1 MVIWAFEF
9 LKNLSIY
16 ESHTHTHIYIGRIK
30 KYYMET
36 RVDTHNYTY
45 NYLNKN
51 INKKQYTI
59 K

>member
-1 MVIWAFEF
+1 
-9 LKNLSIY
+9 
-16 ESHTHTHIYIGRIK
+16 
-30 KYYMET
+30 MET

-59 K
+59 KQKILIFLKFKNKNLMKTRI